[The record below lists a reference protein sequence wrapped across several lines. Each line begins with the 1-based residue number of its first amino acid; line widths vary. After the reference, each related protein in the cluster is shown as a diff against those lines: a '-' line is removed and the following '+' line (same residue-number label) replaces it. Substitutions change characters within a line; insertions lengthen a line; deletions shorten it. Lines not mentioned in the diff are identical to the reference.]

1 MTDKDED
8 TLKTLKKFGVRSAT
22 FGVHGLDSVEFFPS
36 SEELKE
42 RPKAETEADEKV
54 NPETGLTRRQS
65 RDVLNMDE

>member
-36 SEELKE
+36 ADELEK

-54 NPETGLTRRQS
+54 NEATGLTKRQTL
-65 RDVLNMDE
+65 DILGMEE

>member
-1 MTDKDED
+1 MNDKNEEL
-8 TLKTLKKFGVRSAT
+8 LKLLKKYNVKSA
-22 FGVHGLDSVEFFPS
+22 FIGVHGLDHVEFFPS
-36 SEELKE
+36 SEDIKE